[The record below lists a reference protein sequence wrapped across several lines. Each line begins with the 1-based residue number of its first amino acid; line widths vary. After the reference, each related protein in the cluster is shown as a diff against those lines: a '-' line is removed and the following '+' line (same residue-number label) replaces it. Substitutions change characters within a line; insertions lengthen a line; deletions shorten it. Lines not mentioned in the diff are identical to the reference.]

1 MCNMA
6 SKAATENGLVLLS
19 LCRNASGIMVQPRPS
34 VATECEFEPAM
45 ETGPFTRKGSAL
57 DAETAAE
64 GNMRWTIKY

>member
-1 MCNMA
+1 MA
-6 SKAATENGLVLLS
+6 SKAASKNGLVLLS

-45 ETGPFTRKGSAL
+45 EGPFTRKGSAL
-57 DAETAAE
+57 DAERATE